1 MRIGYM
7 DLSIGK
13 LQHLVAVAR
22 CGSFSRAA
30 AELNLSQPALSRSIA
45 GIEQRYGFPIFARLG
60 HGVEPTAAG
69 AQVIAQ
75 ALPLLQELRVFDS
88 NLRLLGAGKAGTL
101 AIGMAPLLASQFL
114 PRLAAAFFE
123 GEAQVG
129 LRALIRPGPELLD
142 ALQADRIELFFFPE
156 SHVEPSADVE
166 VDPIGTMK
174 AACVVR
180 AGHPLA
186 GRRDLTSADLAP
198 YPWASSVE
206 AGGPP
211 ATPVRGRLTCD
222 NYHVL
227 RDTVLHSD
235 LVFICSNAF
244 VAQEL
249 EQGSLREI
257 MVADIPLPPTGLYM
271 AKLRGRVISPLA
283 HEAARR
289 MRGYLAETA

>member
-1 MRIGYM
+1 M
-7 DLSIGK
+7 DVSAAK
-13 LQHLVAVAR
+13 LQHLVTVAR

-45 GIEQRYGFPIFARLG
+45 GIEDRYGFPIFTRLG

-88 NLRLLGAGKAGTL
+88 NLRLLGAGKAGAL

-114 PRLAAAFFE
+114 PRLSAAFFA

-129 LRALIRPGPELLD
+129 LKALIRPGPDLLE

-156 SHVEPSADVE
+156 SHVDPGADVE
-166 VDPIGTMK
+166 VDAIGTMR

-186 GRRDLTSADLAP
+186 GRRGLTVDDLASF
-198 YPWASSVE
+198 PWASSVE
-206 AGGPP
+206 PGDLGTRSVSPP
-211 ATPVRGRLTCD
+211 ARGRLTCD

-227 RDTVLHSD
+227 RDAVMASD
-235 LVFICSNAF
+235 LVFICSTTF
-244 VAQEL
+244 VAREL
-249 EQGSLREI
+249 AEGSLREI
-257 MVADIPLPPTGLYM
+257 AVEGIPLPPTRLYM

-283 HEAARR
+283 REAARLMVR
-289 MRGYLAETA
+289 YVSEGS